1 MHQFVIRYAKI
12 YMRKD
17 TDKIQDTDKSDEQRI
32 HMEPIYGDEKSKLKR
47 DEQYIIVI
55 EYS

>member
-1 MHQFVIRYAKI
+1 
-12 YMRKD
+12 MRKD

-55 EYS
+55 EYSQLN

>member
-1 MHQFVIRYAKI
+1 MHQFVIRYVKI